1 MLRLSYFIFFVPIFY
16 YFRTEMRKLIVFLV
30 FMNMLLFGGGQYLN
44 ANTFGP
50 HNNHHVQKH
59 RVKFTNQD
67 RGSSILED
75 AADIDLEE
83 DLLGNDDVNTLTNKF
98 FTASYS
104 LVDTLYLALSDQSAA
119 NDSNRFKFSTPVF
132 GYSNP
137 LYITQRV
144 LRI

>member
-1 MLRLSYFIFFVPIFY
+1 
-16 YFRTEMRKLIVFLV
+16 MRKLIVFLV

-50 HNNHHVQKH
+50 HNHHHLQKH

-67 RGSSILED
+67 RGTSTIEE
-75 AADIDLEE
+75 ATDIDLEE
-83 DLLGNDDVNTLTNKF
+83 DLVGGEDVDLLTNKY

-119 NDSNRFKFSTPVF
+119 NDSNRLKFSAPIF
-132 GYSNP
+132 GHSNP
-137 LYITQRV
+137 IYITQRV

>member
-1 MLRLSYFIFFVPIFY
+1 
-16 YFRTEMRKLIVFLV
+16 MRKLIVFLV

-50 HNNHHVQKH
+50 HNHHHLQKH

-67 RGSSILED
+67 RGTSTIEE
-75 AADIDLEE
+75 ATDIDLEE
-83 DLLGNDDVNTLTNKF
+83 DLVGGEDVDLLTNKY

-119 NDSNRFKFSTPVF
+119 NDSNRLKFSTPIF
-132 GYSNP
+132 GHSNP
-137 LYITQRV
+137 IYITQRV

>member
-1 MLRLSYFIFFVPIFY
+1 
-16 YFRTEMRKLIVFLV
+16 MRKLIVFLV

-50 HNNHHVQKH
+50 HNHHHLQKH

-67 RGSSILED
+67 RGTSTIEE
-75 AADIDLEE
+75 ATDIDLEE
-83 DLLGNDDVNTLTNKF
+83 DLIGGEDVDLLTNKY

-104 LVDTLYLALSDQSAA
+104 LVDALYLALSDQSAA
-119 NDSNRFKFSTPVF
+119 NDSNRLKISTPVF
-132 GYSNP
+132 GHSNP
-137 LYITQRV
+137 IYITQRV

>member
-1 MLRLSYFIFFVPIFY
+1 
-16 YFRTEMRKLIVFLV
+16 MRNLIVFLV

-50 HNNHHVQKH
+50 HNHHHLQKH

-67 RGSSILED
+67 RGSSIIED
-75 AADIDLEE
+75 VADVDIEE
-83 DLLGNDDVNTLTNKF
+83 DFLGGDDTNLLTNKY

-104 LVDTLYLALSDQSAA
+104 LVDALYLALSDQSAA
-119 NDSNRFKFSTPVF
+119 NDSNRLKFSAPVF
-132 GYSNP
+132 GHSNP
-137 LYITQRV
+137 IYITQRV

>member
-1 MLRLSYFIFFVPIFY
+1 
-16 YFRTEMRKLIVFLV
+16 MRKLIVFLV
-30 FMNMLLFGGGQYLN
+30 FMNMLLLGGGQYLN

-50 HNNHHVQKH
+50 HNHHHLQKH

-67 RGSSILED
+67 RGSSTLED
-75 AADIDLEE
+75 AADMDLEE
-83 DLLGNDDVNTLTNKF
+83 DLLGDDVLLTNKF

-104 LVDTLYLALSDQSAA
+104 LVDTLYLALSDQSAT

-132 GYSNP
+132 GHSNP
-137 LYITQRV
+137 LYITQQV

>member
-1 MLRLSYFIFFVPIFY
+1 
-16 YFRTEMRKLIVFLV
+16 MRKLIVFLV

-50 HNNHHVQKH
+50 HNHHHLQKH

-67 RGSSILED
+67 RGSSTIEEATD
-75 AADIDLEE
+75 VDLEE
-83 DLLGNDDVNTLTNKF
+83 DLTGGDDVNLLTNKY

-104 LVDTLYLALSDQSAA
+104 LVDALYLALSDQSAA
-119 NDSNRFKFSTPVF
+119 NDANRLKISAPVL
-132 GYSNP
+132 GHSNP
-137 LYITQRV
+137 IYITQRV